1 MAKEITVLES
11 IVEEVAVE
19 LYQKLWNALPAD
31 QQNDDTSMAVGKN
44 ARETTIFVIQS
55 FMNKFNEAAEE
66 LKDK

>member
-1 MAKEITVLES
+1 MANLTVLES

-44 ARETTIFVIQS
+44 ARETAIFVIQS

>member
-1 MAKEITVLES
+1 MANLTVLES

-19 LYQKLWNALPAD
+19 LYQKLWNALPAN
-31 QQNDDTSMAVGKN
+31 QQNDDISVAVGKN